1 MSAANEGWTLFTATV
16 LLYCL
21 PARLRPAW
29 SVLLGSIDHLC
40 VAISSL
46 HQEHFCQGL
55 EDEEVFM
62 EMVKAM
68 DELEVSDLPREAIAL
83 GLWQRQGAVAVAA
96 GTFHSP
102 VARFLPAEGNVRTAR
117 IEVVLP
123 ATVTWE
129 QALSEGL
136 PVAVHLPAT
145 GDEGFALRRTFLA
158 HALAADHKICS
169 VILQLPFYGN
179 RRSQGQ
185 TSSALLCLE
194 DMARQSL
201 AAVMEGNRI
210 LCWLREEG
218 HCGVVGFTGISFGG
232 SMAALASVKCAMDH
246 FVVSHVP
253 GNSPHDAYVM
263 GAMRL
268 GLHDR
273 NIEPADRLL
282 AHMDIARASRSI
294 PSTKA
299 VRRVYKQ
306 LTARHDAFIPLAC
319 SLRLF
324 KAMSE
329 IENMKNAK
337 HVLLS
342 GGHAAGIV
350 LGRQAYLDLIV
361 EAVRDIQQV

>member
-1 MSAANEGWTLFTATV
+1 MSAANEGWSLFAASV

-21 PARLRPAW
+21 PTRLRPAW
-29 SVLLGSIDHLC
+29 SILLGSIDHLC

-62 EMVKAM
+62 AMVKAM
-68 DELEVSDLPREAIAL
+68 DELDVSDLPREAITL
-83 GLWQRQGAVAVAA
+83 GQWQRRGAVAVAA
-96 GTFHSP
+96 GTFRSP
-102 VARFLPAEGNVRTAR
+102 IARFLPPEDDVCTAR

-123 ATVTWE
+123 ATMTWE
-129 QALSEGL
+129 QAVSEGL

-158 HALAADHKICS
+158 QTLAADHKICS
-169 VILQLPFYGN
+169 IILQLPFYGD
-179 RRSQGQ
+179 RRSQRQ
-185 TSSALLCLE
+185 SSSALLCLE

-201 AAVMEGNRI
+201 AAVMEGNHI

-218 HCGVVGFTGISFGG
+218 HRGAIGFTGISFGG
-232 SMAALASVKCAMDH
+232 SMSALASVKCAMDH

-253 GNSPHDAYVM
+253 ANSPHDAYVM

-268 GLHDR
+268 GVHDR
-273 NIEPADRLL
+273 NMEPADRLL
-282 AHMDIARASRSI
+282 AHMDITRASRSI
-294 PSTKA
+294 PSDKA

-324 KAMSE
+324 KAMSD

-337 HVLLS
+337 LVLLN
-342 GGHAAGIV
+342 GGHATGIF
-350 LGRQAYLDLIV
+350 LDRQAYLDMIV
-361 EAVRDIQQV
+361 EAVRDIQQQ